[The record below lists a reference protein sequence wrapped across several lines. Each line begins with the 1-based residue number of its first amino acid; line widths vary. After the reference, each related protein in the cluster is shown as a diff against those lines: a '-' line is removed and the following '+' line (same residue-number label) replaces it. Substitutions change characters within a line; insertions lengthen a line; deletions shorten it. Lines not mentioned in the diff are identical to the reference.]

1 MTNASDLPTL
11 PFERPDRFVLS
22 AVMRKLQAE
31 TPIAKVRTRSGDE
44 AWLVTGYD
52 EVKALFTDPRLGR
65 NHPKPRPDG
74 ADAIRSALSE
84 SMSIAYE
91 QEDVDHALM
100 RSRLVPCFSA
110 HRMRALTPYVERCVD
125 ELLDE
130 LGRSTPPADLNAAFA
145 SPLPALVIC
154 GLLGVPYGDRQMFS
168 SLSMEVLNV
177 SNPGTAMDLR
187 VLTEYMEG
195 LVTDKRKV
203 PGDDVLSELITAED
217 GHLGDKEIA
226 GLATFLLIAGHVT
239 TVERVNVGTLLL
251 LGAGQWAALRSDRTL
266 VPAAV
271 EEILRL
277 ALVSGDSADGLPR
290 YARADI
296 KVGGVTMKA
305 GDAVL
310 LAHAWANR
318 DERAFVCADRFD
330 IARAGAKQHLAF
342 GYGPRFCI
350 GAALARIELIAA
362 FERLPVR
369 FPDLQ
374 LAVPPQELVWRDNNL
389 IGGLLELP
397 VHWSA

>member
-1 MTNASDLPTL
+1 MTNTSDLPTL
-11 PFERPDRFVLS
+11 PFERPDRFMLS
-22 AVMRKLQAE
+22 PAMRKLQAE

-44 AWLVTGYD
+44 AWLVSGYD
-52 EVKALFTDPRLGR
+52 EVKALFADPRLGR

-74 ADAIRSALSE
+74 ADAIRSALSD
-84 SMSIAYE
+84 SMLIEYE
-91 QEDVDHALM
+91 REDTDHALM

-110 HRMRALTPYVERCVD
+110 QRMRALTPYVERCVD

-130 LGRSTPPADLNAAFA
+130 LGRSTPPVDLNATFS

-168 SLSMEVLNV
+168 SLSIAVLSV
-177 SNPGTAMDLR
+177 SNPGVAIDLW
-187 VLTEYMEG
+187 VLTEYMEE
-195 LVTDKRKV
+195 LVADKRKV
-203 PGDDVLSELITAED
+203 PGDDVISELITVED
-217 GHLGDKEIA
+217 GHLNDKEIA

-239 TVERVNVGTLLL
+239 TVERINVGTLLL

-266 VPAAV
+266 VPSAV

-277 ALVSGDSADGLPR
+277 ALVSGDTADGLPR
-290 YARADI
+290 YARTDI
-296 KVGGVTMKA
+296 EVGGVTIKA
-305 GDAVL
+305 GDTVL

-318 DERAFVCADRFD
+318 DERAFIRADRFD
-330 IARAGAKQHLAF
+330 VARAGARQHLAF

-374 LAVPPQELVWRDNNL
+374 LAVPPQELVWRDNHL
-389 IGGLLELP
+389 TGGLLTLP
-397 VHWSA
+397 VRW